1 VEGVATLEAIIT
13 RHQSTNH
20 FQIDL
25 NNDEGS
31 KVNMQMSPASYHTEL
46 VCEVQSITTT
56 LGFLSL
62 NARLIVMLE
71 NPRVV
76 DIGCIIRLTVRIPN
90 QTRQLFRDLTS
101 GVEKARQA
109 LEAIV
114 HTQIVTDADLLSL
127 HFTSAQISCLL
138 QGEWQEMVS

>member
-1 VEGVATLEAIIT
+1 
-13 RHQSTNH
+13 
-20 FQIDL
+20 
-25 NNDEGS
+25 
-31 KVNMQMSPASYHTEL
+31 MQMSPASYHTEL